1 MACRPLPPVRK
12 SRVEH
17 AASGTQSTPTDISDP
32 RWIAATR
39 RVSDAPTARAQLRV
53 VRGPCSSG
61 ELRESQARR
70 RPTHPISAGL
80 LKADLDRQ
88 SKPVVTAWNYTRTV
102 SERGSWTLPPPPIYC
117 CEEMIG
123 RDCRSPPW
131 AERDRV
137 GAGLEVLG
145 AGLDAYL
152 THSYGPDWPNLLAAH
167 DATRDLAANPMSGA
181 IHNADCGCS
190 PNGLPEWPRC
200 SRSSA
205 EWRAGYAK
213 SAMPGPISRR
223 SPRKS
228 HRRSAPNGP
237 SARRTRRRRPP

>member
-1 MACRPLPPVRK
+1 MPKGIGRVASTASTGRLPYSVGAYSVPAVHGSGVTRFGHCVLGSAAKGRVACRPLPPVRK

-80 LKADLDRQ
+80 LEADLDRQ
-88 SKPVVTAWNYTRTV
+88 SKAVVTAWNYTRTV

-123 RDCRSPPW
+123 RDCR
-131 AERDRV
+131 V
-137 GAGLEVLG
+137 
-145 AGLDAYL
+145 
-152 THSYGPDWPNLLAAH
+152 AA
-167 DATRDLAANPMSGA
+167 MG
-181 IHNADCGCS
+181 
-190 PNGLPEWPRC
+190 
-200 SRSSA
+200 
-205 EWRAGYAK
+205 RA
-213 SAMPGPISRR
+213 
-223 SPRKS
+223 
-228 HRRSAPNGP
+228 
-237 SARRTRRRRPP
+237 